1 MGATDVDRWL
11 YRGGRPNRLA
21 RLLNGGW
28 AWLAA
33 RGLGPGRVVTL
44 QVPGRRTGRVISFP
58 LVVADYQDERYLV
71 AMLGEATNWVAN
83 VRANG
88 GRAVLC
94 RRRREAI
101 RLLEIEPAARASI
114 LRAYLAHAP
123 GARAHIRIDQ
133 HAPLAEFAA
142 IAEKIPVF
150 RIVPD
155 PRPPVRPG

>member
-1 MGATDVDRWL
+1 MGSTDVDRWL

-33 RGLGPGRVVTL
+33 RGVGPGRLVTL
-44 QVPGRRTGRVISFP
+44 QVPGRRTGRAISFP

-94 RRRREAI
+94 HGRREEI
-101 RLLEIEPAARASI
+101 RLQEVEPAARAPI
-114 LRAYLAHAP
+114 LRAYLACAP
-123 GARAHIRIDQ
+123 GARAHIRIDR
-133 HAPLAEFAA
+133 HAPLADFAA
-142 IAEKIPVF
+142 IAREIPVF
-150 RIVPD
+150 RIAPD
-155 PRPPVRPG
+155 PGPADRPE